1 MAEIIQ
7 PEGVDMFQMDLE
19 HIHAVLRNRSYNMES
34 LMMRVSGTCAT
45 ATAHSDGTGRVWNNR
60 TVCCQLTQPCSSLL
74 IKCKWRGEVTP
85 CGDLFTMHKTD
96 AGYCCSFNYHPPGA
110 PSGK

>member
-34 LMMRVSGTCAT
+34 LMMRVSARPRIQVTRDMC
-45 ATAHSDGTGRVWNNR
+45 
-60 TVCCQLTQPCSSLL
+60 
-74 IKCKWRGEVTP
+74 EVFALYST
-85 CGDLFTMHKTD
+85 
-96 AGYCCSFNYHPPGA
+96 
-110 PSGK
+110 